1 MPPRTRATRATRATP
16 ARPSRATGRGPGQ
29 PPLSELGGPARAMPI
44 KVPVEL
50 YDEVKVAARRAGIS
64 ISQWAR
70 AALRRSVA
78 VAAARG
84 RRSRQNGR

>member
-1 MPPRTRATRATRATP
+1 MP
-16 ARPSRATGRGPGQ
+16 
-29 PPLSELGGPARAMPI
+29 L

-78 VAAARG
+78 VSAARG